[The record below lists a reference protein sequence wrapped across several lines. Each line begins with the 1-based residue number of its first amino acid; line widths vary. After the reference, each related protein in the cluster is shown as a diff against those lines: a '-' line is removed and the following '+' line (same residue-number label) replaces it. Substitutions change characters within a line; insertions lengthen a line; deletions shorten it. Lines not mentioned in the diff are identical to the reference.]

1 MWRTTD
7 SKRIG
12 WESQAELNLLIWNQQ
27 ENERPAVGG
36 KPLQSK
42 TREIICHFF
51 QIGSRIC
58 EFWITYLPQFH
69 LLRLTQQLLLSP
81 WPEMVR
87 RDSCIAKISGII
99 FALFIIVDMS
109 RMIRRISSNFAQMSV
124 RSRVHWI
131 LEVITLIIS
140 FFNLMILFFSSK
152 KSAIF
157 WIIMPPAQWP
167 MVGCPPR
174 DWEVNHCPGHNKK
187 HKNGTSCLPAWLDF
201 FLKLCTNVYSGRK
214 WT

>member
-1 MWRTTD
+1 MYCCSVRDMWRTTD

-27 ENERPAVGG
+27 ENERPAAGG
-36 KPLQSK
+36 KPRQSK
-42 TREIICHFF
+42 TREIISHFF

-69 LLRLTQQLLLSP
+69 LLRLNQQLLLSP

-99 FALFIIVDMS
+99 FALFIIVITFCTIWYVKNDL
-109 RMIRRISSNFAQMSV
+109 RNFSKLCTDA

-131 LEVITLIIS
+131 LEVISLIIS
-140 FFNLMILFFSSK
+140 FFNLMILFF
-152 KSAIF
+152 
-157 WIIMPPAQWP
+157 
-167 MVGCPPR
+167 
-174 DWEVNHCPGHNKK
+174 
-187 HKNGTSCLPAWLDF
+187 F
-201 FLKLCTNVYSGRK
+201 FI
-214 WT
+214 